1 MHPLR
6 IVSLLPSATE
16 LIASL
21 GAEDCLVGVSHECD
35 YPVSVQSRPQL
46 TSSILASGLSPAE
59 IDTAVAKAKLEE
71 RPLYLV
77 DGPRL
82 AALKP
87 DLILTQGLCS
97 VCAVTPDTIQK
108 SLSLLPLGEACSA
121 PVISLEAQN
130 FAGVCED
137 LTTVGDAIG
146 KSTEATALRQQLAR
160 RWGSIAQPEVAPRA
174 FLLEWPE
181 PPWTAGHW
189 VPEQI
194 LAAGGLPVLG
204 EAGAASRP
212 VTLAEIA
219 DADPD
224 LIVSIACG
232 YNMNQN
238 REVATKLLENPD
250 TRQIRALRN
259 GKFFAAD
266 ANGYFSRPA
275 PRLVD
280 GAEILGALFRE
291 EMESPLLAGR
301 LGPVMPDQNS

>member
-1 MHPLR
+1 MPPLR

-21 GAEDCLVGVSHECD
+21 GAAECLVGVSHECD
-35 YPVSVQSRPQL
+35 YPASIRSRPQL
-46 TSSILASGLSPAE
+46 TSSILASGLSPAA

-121 PVISLEAQN
+121 PILSLEAQN
-130 FAGVCED
+130 FAGVCQD
-137 LTTVGDAIG
+137 LITVGDAIG
-146 KSTEATALRQQLAR
+146 QSTEATALRQQLEM
-160 RWGSIAQPEVAPRA
+160 RWGNIRHPDIAPRA

-204 EAGAASRP
+204 EAGAPSRP

-232 YNMNQN
+232 YNMEQN
-238 REVATKLLENPD
+238 REVATKLLENPEAQ
-250 TRQIRALRN
+250 QIRALRDE
-259 GKFFAAD
+259 KFFAAD

-291 EMESPLLAGR
+291 EMESPVLEGR
-301 LGPVMPDQNS
+301 LVPVIPDQKS

>member
-1 MHPLR
+1 MSSLR

-16 LIASL
+16 LTAAL
-21 GAEDCLVGVSHECD
+21 GAADQLVGISHECD
-35 YPVSVQSRPQL
+35 YPENIQSLPPL
-46 TSSILASGLSPAE
+46 TSSILASGLSPAA

-77 DGPRL
+77 DGALL
-82 AALKP
+82 ASLKP

-108 SLSLLPLGEACSA
+108 SLSLLPLGEACAA
-121 PVISLEAQN
+121 PVLSLAAQN
-130 FAGVCED
+130 FAGVCQD
-137 LTTVGDAIG
+137 LITVGDAIG
-146 KSTEATALRQQLAR
+146 KSREATVLRQELEAR
-160 RWGSIAQPEVAPRA
+160 WANIPGPKISPRA

-194 LAAGGLPVLG
+194 VAAGGIPVLG
-204 EAGAASRP
+204 KAGAASRP

-232 YNMNQN
+232 YNLDQN
-238 REVATKLLENPD
+238 REVAAKLLENPEAK
-250 TRQIRALRN
+250 QIRAVRE
-259 GKFFAAD
+259 GRFFAAD

-291 EMESPLLAGR
+291 EMESPVLAGR
-301 LGPVMPDQNS
+301 LVPVVPDQNS